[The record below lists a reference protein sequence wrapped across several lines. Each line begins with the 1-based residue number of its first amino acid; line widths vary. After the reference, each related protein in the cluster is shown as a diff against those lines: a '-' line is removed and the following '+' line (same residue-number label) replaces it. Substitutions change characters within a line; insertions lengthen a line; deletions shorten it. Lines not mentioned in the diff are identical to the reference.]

1 MASFDDH
8 LNDSR
13 LSRLIAAGRRAG
25 TYKLT
30 QNAQGQ
36 TGMDFMG
43 KFYTDPTK
51 LGRVAARLDVK
62 TQTHRITGD
71 ALSSMPQNLGQ
82 YYYGNLEAAVRK
94 VRTQTPWTDFEMR
107 RTSFG
112 LGVDIEELQK
122 QRIRGG
128 AEYGFMVPDDKGFVL
143 VQGFR
148 GGNEVTSAEM
158 RGLFQNMGIRD
169 ISNIHA
175 KTGKLASGQI
185 TAAQFDASYAKLSK
199 RMKLLINAE
208 RYSTDVGPLKA
219 HIFGINEGKSGR
231 IAGQGDDYSRITA
244 KFSDALRAGT
254 TGKEAASVFD
264 GMNAINPA
272 LITKIQAGMESRLAD
287 LEAGLAGPEGKKM
300 TPYLRQQAES
310 SIRSL
315 KSNIRDLGNLAK
327 NGGRVQDFR
336 ASNFDEAHM
345 IDMVAAHIR
354 KNMPTDPKMAR
365 KQASDI
371 IKELMAS
378 MAKGDAYVPKSWSG
392 FANRLGG
399 ALGYSKEE
407 IASVM
412 ASDFVAPHAS
422 IVEELATDTGV
433 TLKLT
438 KTKGSVRIDEQT
450 IATFGRP
457 LFGTDT
463 AEPFKDFSEAN
474 LKNFKTAIDKLRSGE
489 VPKGYIEA
497 LHEIINSSADDPME
511 IPELVAQQGRARRII
526 KSLEM
531 GIDPST
537 DRALFKEISQGFLDS
552 MQREKFGPKSSQ
564 LSGQIQGSFSGH
576 IMSDAWAGLFGIKEG
591 EDLARGT
598 FGFSAKAG
606 MIYNSQDLVDYV
618 LEAHGGA
625 DFDDLVGSILHSQGS
640 DLFAFNKR
648 SPIGA
653 GEAVVMKLDSK
664 SLETVARVMTDDLS
678 TTLPQNLGMRDA
690 LSDIGFYDKNWKDIR
705 SSKQGELLA
714 AITDNVTKMN
724 QAEKTALEDLA
735 YAHSGTGPTSTFTR
749 PNLPGSTE
757 IMDRTKN
764 YRGYL
769 DSVRDEMSYIGIP
782 EIKQAHEMFD
792 DATWNSLGVESQQ
805 EWKQLIER
813 KQVKGALGKHELARE
828 MANEMSATAQA
839 KGIKGVENMIHPFE
853 MEPILD
859 LLTKGT
865 AGDYDVAFK
874 DIEVMTEGLY
884 RQMAQV
890 AQMAS
895 MQKDADGKAL
905 NVLDPSRLDVDG
917 RNYLANENLQAHFK
931 ALGGGDISEYL
942 MDVDDPLAQ
951 ASQAR
956 TAQARRH
963 AEATK
968 YMNES
973 SASIAGDPTFSRT
986 VFDNTAIEDSDALR
1000 DAYLEARRRAETGRT
1015 GLPNNMQQMDMFG
1028 HKVIDV
1034 ENEAFYHNYGT
1045 EEVRRV
1051 LADMFEK
1058 DPAGEMVMGRRAM
1071 NAVGAFMQREQKT
1084 GASRIL
1090 GSGQLADAVTKTHA
1104 TLGLEQNRI
1113 KIDWKNGIQIHK
1125 AKNQVISQ
1133 DYMMGMSA
1141 EMPMGLGPRVTQG
1154 TGRAGAMAGAYQ
1166 TARQSLGLEG
1176 ASMVDL
1182 GKKLW
1187 GEGIVRKGVY
1197 GAAAAVGASLL
1208 YRATK
1213 DRTVDDLA
1221 GPPLLPGGSFYENTP
1236 RPDMPVAAG
1245 PNSNQQD
1252 SGYSYRINARGDFDP
1267 GTLAAAAG
1275 SISGASASGSV
1286 FGSRRRSMPNP
1297 FSEMSGSF

>member
-1 MASFDDH
+1 MPNFDDMM
-8 LNDSR
+8 NDSR
-13 LSRLIAAGRRAG
+13 LSRLIAAGRKAG

-30 QNAQGQ
+30 QNKKGQ
-36 TGMDFMG
+36 TGMHFMG
-43 KFYTDPTK
+43 DFYTDPTQ

-122 QRIRGG
+122 QRIRKGT
-128 AEYGFMVPDDKGFVL
+128 EYGFMVPDDKGFVL
-143 VQGFR
+143 VQGYR
-148 GGNEVTSAEM
+148 GGKEVTSAEM

-199 RMKLLINAE
+199 RMKLMINAE

-219 HIFGINEGKSGR
+219 HIFGINEGASGR

-264 GMNAINPA
+264 GMNAINPT
-272 LITKIQAGMESRLAD
+272 LVTKIQGGMESRLAE

-300 TPYLRQQAES
+300 SPYLRQQAES

-315 KSNIRDLGNLAK
+315 KSDIKDLANLAK

-345 IDMVAAHIR
+345 VDVVAAHIR
-354 KNMPTDPKMAR
+354 KNMPANPKAA
-365 KQASDI
+365 KDEATKIVNQ
-371 IKELMAS
+371 LMAS

-392 FANRLGG
+392 FANRLGS
-399 ALGYSKEE
+399 ALGYSKAE

-412 ASDFVAPHAS
+412 GSDFVAPHAS

-433 TLKLT
+433 TLKMT

-450 IATFGRP
+450 VAAFGRP

-474 LKNFKTAIDKLRSGE
+474 LKNFKTAIDRLRSGE
-489 VPKGYIEA
+489 IPPGYIDA
-497 LHEIINSSADDPME
+497 LHEIINSSTDDPMK

-526 KSLEM
+526 KSLDM
-531 GIDPST
+531 GLDPST
-537 DRALFKEISQGFLDS
+537 DRGLFKEISQGFLDS

-564 LSGQIQGSFSGH
+564 ISGQIQGSFSGH
-576 IMSDAWAGLFGIKEG
+576 IMSDAWAGLFGIREG
-591 EDLARGT
+591 KDLARGT

-640 DLFAFNKR
+640 NLFAFNKR

-653 GEAVVMKLDSK
+653 GEAVVMKLDAK
-664 SLETVARVMTDDLS
+664 SLETVARVMTDDAS
-678 TTLPQNLGMRDA
+678 TTLPQNLGMRAA
-690 LSDIGFYDKNWKDIR
+690 LDDIGFYDKNWNDVR
-705 SSKQGELLA
+705 SGKQGELLS

-724 QAEKTALEDLA
+724 QAERTALEQLA
-735 YAHSGTGPTSTFTR
+735 YAHRGTGPTSTFT
-749 PNLPGSTE
+749 PPTYHGPTE

-769 DSVRDEMSYIGIP
+769 DSARDEMAYIGIP
-782 EIKQAHEMFD
+782 DIKQAHEMFD
-792 DATWNSLGVESQQ
+792 DATWKSLGVESQQ

-813 KQVKGALGKHELARE
+813 KQVRGALGKHELARE
-828 MANEMSATAQA
+828 MANEMSATAHA

-865 AGDYDVAFK
+865 AGDYDVAFR
-874 DIEVMTEGLY
+874 DIEVMTEALY

-890 AQMAS
+890 AQMGA
-895 MQKDADGKAL
+895 MQGKH
-905 NVLDPSRLDVDG
+905 VLDPSRLDIDG

-942 MDVDDPLAQ
+942 MAADDPLAQ

-956 TAQARRH
+956 VAQARRH
-963 AEATK
+963 AEAAR
-968 YMNES
+968 YMDQNV
-973 SASIAGDPTFSRT
+973 ADIAGDPIFSRT
-986 VFDNTAIEDSDALR
+986 VFDNKAIEDSDILR
-1000 DAYLEARRRAETGRT
+1000 DAYLQARRQAEAGRT

-1034 ENEAFYHNYGT
+1034 ENEAFYHRYGT
-1045 EEVRRV
+1045 EEVQRT
-1051 LADMFEK
+1051 LAGMFEK
-1058 DPAGEMVMGRRAM
+1058 DAAGEMVMGRRAM
-1071 NAVGAFMQREQKT
+1071 NAVGAFMQREQRT

-1090 GSGQLADAVTKTHA
+1090 GSGQLADAVTKAHA
-1104 TLGLEQNRI
+1104 TLGMEQGRI
-1113 KIDWKNGIQIHK
+1113 PIVSQHQATSIDK
-1125 AKNQVISQ
+1125 ARDQVITH
-1133 DYMMGMSA
+1133 DYMMGKSDDI
-1141 EMPMGLGPRVTQG
+1141 PMGLGDRVTKAG
-1154 TGRAGAMAGAYQ
+1154 TKRAGLTGAAYDKAQ
-1166 TARQSLGLEG
+1166 ELLGKNSGSL
-1176 ASMVDL
+1176 MDL

-1187 GEGIVRKGVY
+1187 GEGIVRKGVF
-1197 GAAAAVGASLL
+1197 GAGALVGASLL

-1236 RPDMPVAAG
+1236 SPDMPVAMG

-1275 SISGASASGSV
+1275 PIAGARAHGSV
-1286 FGSRRRSMPNP
+1286 FKSLAMKLPNP
-1297 FSEMSGSF
+1297 LLELGAF